1 MMNQKKILIIGSAG
15 SGKTTFALK
24 LSELTGLPVIH
35 LDKEYWLPNWEKPN
49 SEEWIEKVRELLK
62 QESWIMDGN
71 YRSTMDMRFK
81 EATMVIF
88 LDYKRS
94 TCIKGVLKRVFN
106 NNHKQRH
113 DLTEGCI
120 EKLDFSFLKWVWD
133 FPKKYRPEILD
144 KLNKLDIPVVTFKT
158 RKESEIFL
166 KKLNNEK
173 EM

>member
-88 LDYKRS
+88 LDYKRL
-94 TCIKGVLKRVFN
+94 TCIKGVLKRVFSN
-106 NNHKQRH
+106 HHKQRH

-133 FPKKYRPEILD
+133 FPKKYRPEIIE
-144 KLNKLDIPVVTFKT
+144 KLNNLDIPVV
-158 RKESEIFL
+158 IL
-166 KKLNNEK
+166 KNRNQSVKYLENIK
-173 EM
+173 EMY